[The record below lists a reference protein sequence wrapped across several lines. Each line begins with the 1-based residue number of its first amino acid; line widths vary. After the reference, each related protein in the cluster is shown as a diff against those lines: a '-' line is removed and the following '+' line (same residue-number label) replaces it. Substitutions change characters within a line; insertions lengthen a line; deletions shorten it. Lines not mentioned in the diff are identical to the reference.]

1 METFTKLDDRQDLL
15 DSITILE
22 KELSAKTG
30 KDVALVAYSPVK
42 YATLSDDSA
51 LKFFPAPM
59 SSISV
64 LENNDFTNGVTTATG
79 TVAKINNTNLA
90 SSCASFF
97 IAHTRLPSFEYFFYW
112 SFFSFFIFDKNSS
125 FATF

>member
-42 YATLSDDSA
+42 YAQLSEDAEA
-51 LKFFPAPM
+51 L
-59 SSISV
+59 
-64 LENNDFTNGVTTATG
+64 
-79 TVAKINNTNLA
+79 AKITELEQLLSKKTGKDIVLVA
-90 SSCASFF
+90 
-97 IAHTRLPSFEYFFYW
+97 
-112 SFFSFFIFDKNSS
+112 FSI
-125 FATF
+125 

>member
-42 YATLSDDSA
+42 YATLSDDTEA
-51 LKFFPAPM
+51 L
-59 SSISV
+59 
-64 LENNDFTNGVTTATG
+64 
-79 TVAKINNTNLA
+79 AKITELEQLLSKKIGKDIVLVA
-90 SSCASFF
+90 
-97 IAHTRLPSFEYFFYW
+97 
-112 SFFSFFIFDKNSS
+112 FSI
-125 FATF
+125 

>member
-42 YATLSDDSA
+42 YAQLSEDTEA
-51 LKFFPAPM
+51 L
-59 SSISV
+59 
-64 LENNDFTNGVTTATG
+64 
-79 TVAKINNTNLA
+79 AKITELEQLLSKKTGKDIVLVA
-90 SSCASFF
+90 
-97 IAHTRLPSFEYFFYW
+97 
-112 SFFSFFIFDKNSS
+112 FSI
-125 FATF
+125 

>member
-42 YATLSDDSA
+42 YATLSDDTEA
-51 LKFFPAPM
+51 L
-59 SSISV
+59 
-64 LENNDFTNGVTTATG
+64 
-79 TVAKINNTNLA
+79 AKITELEQLL
-90 SSCASFF
+90 S
-97 IAHTRLPSFEYFFYW
+97 
-112 SFFSFFIFDKNSS
+112 
-125 FATF
+125 

>member
-42 YATLSDDSA
+42 YATLSDDADA
-51 LKFFPAPM
+51 L
-59 SSISV
+59 
-64 LENNDFTNGVTTATG
+64 
-79 TVAKINNTNLA
+79 AKITELEQLLSKKTGNDIVLVA
-90 SSCASFF
+90 
-97 IAHTRLPSFEYFFYW
+97 
-112 SFFSFFIFDKNSS
+112 FSI
-125 FATF
+125 